1 MHSRLLRAKYGD
13 PEGGVLFFR
22 WKGGAW
28 TRIPREA
35 YPQNSK
41 VNLLRNPW
49 GRDTSE
55 DAQGLIR
62 HEDKHLRPGNELVHV
77 ALDERIANRATDAC
91 QAARLLL
98 TSRIGVRARFL

>member
-1 MHSRLLRAKYGD
+1 MGERRLHPAAVDLLCAKHGD

-28 TRIPREA
+28 TRIPGEA

-62 HEDKHLRPGNELVHV
+62 HV